1 MKLLI
6 HSQTSTVQ
14 PLRFGMDNYFHL
26 TLNRACNYFSILGS
40 KLIHVNPWSVART
53 HVNLVGHFE
62 WYSLI
67 SGNDIRDHRC
77 SVVSPVPVDGPALP
91 IYRASARTVMT
102 TFSPIYIPAHEGLFS
117 SHYSGV
123 IMSAM
128 ASQITSLT
136 IVYSTVYSGADQR
149 EHQSS
154 ASLAFVRGIHRWSV
168 NSPHK
173 RPVTRK
179 MFPFDDIIM
188 NICSSAEKHRWKIT
202 VWSEYTRNQPNRN
215 KRVSQTRSA
224 NFCFACL
231 VIFVHR
237 KSSNTLVCPYEAL
250 MQFSRLKK
258 KRVWYWL

>member
-40 KLIHVNPWSVART
+40 KLIHVSPWSVART

-77 SVVSPVPVDGPALP
+77 SVVSPVPVDVPALP
-91 IYRASARTVMT
+91 IKRASARTVMT

-136 IVYSTVYSGADQR
+136 IVYSTVYSKKTPKLRITGLCD
-149 EHQSS
+149 
-154 ASLAFVRGIHRWSV
+154 G
-168 NSPHK
+168 NSPVIGEFPAQKASNAEDVSIWWHHHEHLLQYWKTSLENHSMK
-173 RPVTRK
+173 RIHEEPTK
-179 MFPFDDIIM
+179 Q
-188 NICSSAEKHRWKIT
+188 K
-202 VWSEYTRNQPNRN
+202 
-215 KRVSQTRSA
+215 
-224 NFCFACL
+224 
-231 VIFVHR
+231 
-237 KSSNTLVCPYEAL
+237 
-250 MQFSRLKK
+250 
-258 KRVWYWL
+258 